1 MQQDESGRIG
11 EMERKGPEEK
21 CNLLFVA
28 GMNSAAGHR
37 AVINANVCS
46 SVRARPPGH

>member
-1 MQQDESGRIG
+1 MQQEERGRIE

-21 CNLLFVA
+21 CNLLSVA
-28 GMNSAAGHR
+28 GMNSTAGRR

-46 SVRARPPGH
+46 WVRARPPGH

>member
-1 MQQDESGRIG
+1 MQQEESGRIG

-28 GMNSAAGHR
+28 GMNSAAGRR

>member
-37 AVINANVCS
+37 AVIYANVCS